1 MAPIYDNGFEIRLSQ
16 ALDLKTQALKAKQSN
31 DYLQAYALMTE
42 AHDLVVDCPKQHALM
57 HKELLRINWQ
67 IRNYGELMG
76 DCFLAVFKPLGV
88 FEVLAYVL
96 KHQIIDDERCR
107 RY

>member
-1 MAPIYDNGFEIRLSQ
+1 MTPTFDSSFEMRLSQ
-16 ALDLKTQALKAKQSN
+16 ALDLKQQALKAKQSN
-31 DYLQAYALMTE
+31 DYLQAYSLMTD
-42 AHDLVVDCPKQHALM
+42 AHDLVIDCPKQHALM
-57 HKELLRINWQ
+57 HDELLRINWK
-67 IRNYGELMG
+67 IGNYGELMG

-107 RY
+107 RS